1 MILSHGVVQL
11 EEEFRVARILRYQFA
26 QLCHHLVVQQ
36 IGGQRDGD
44 AVNSLILYRLEEL
57 NTRYL
62 QVLGAIL
69 IILETWLHL
78 TCNID

>member
-36 IGGQRDGD
+36 IGGQRDGN
-44 AVNSLILYRLEEL
+44 AVYSLILYRLEEL
-57 NTRYL
+57 HTCYL
-62 QVLGAIL
+62 QVFGAVL